1 MAEVLATYVLDTDDI
16 PVLEIGVQNENAATA
31 VVFDYTAWANN
42 YGDGDI
48 GLILLRKGDE
58 DSYPATLVTSRG
70 DNEEYLATW
79 NISAIDTAIR
89 GRGQAQLSYF
99 ADTQVKKTVIFRFIV
114 KKSIGTTDPFDYE
127 PIVILDDEFITIE
140 NRLGLPHPTE
150 PPLVSAI
157 LDSEFDSIEGRLE
170 V

>member
-114 KKSIGTTDPFDYE
+114 NTCAILLSSSTTRIFLIAFP
-127 PIVILDDEFITIE
+127 ITI
-140 NRLGLPHPTE
+140 RSFTMFF
-150 PPLVSAI
+150 VKMQVYI
-157 LDSEFDSIEGRLE
+157 LQKSFCRKKFNLFYG
-170 V
+170 